1 MASSIQTPVGSK
13 LESLLLGGSGILG
26 WSRRERSWSSRSRL
40 ELCSVTRWE
49 DRQLLVWGHS
59 ASPLFLQA
67 WFGNRG
73 QAEPQEQSRRKKGV
87 EHPRCTEGRSAEQ
100 GGRAG
105 LTEAPEDFFPER
117 MAKVGP
123 SLFSEAWRATAWVF
137 RDRVKAQHHC

>member
-1 MASSIQTPVGSK
+1 MGTGDK
-13 LESLLLGGSGILG
+13 LSHRSRAEG
-26 WSRRERSWSSRSRL
+26 RREWSSPS
-40 ELCSVTRWE
+40 
-49 DRQLLVWGHS
+49 
-59 ASPLFLQA
+59 
-67 WFGNRG
+67 
-73 QAEPQEQSRRKKGV
+73 
-87 EHPRCTEGRSAEQ
+87 CTEGRSAEQ